1 MFGVFKCAHFSL
13 SGDYIR
19 GWNLGQPAS
28 QRVNVSWALRNG
40 FAHILCSVVAADD
53 DCITKWRE
61 RGGIKIVSMGEV
73 WHRMSK
79 ESGDCFVVPPVILC
93 QH

>member
-1 MFGVFKCAHFSL
+1 MEFGPAS
-13 SGDYIR
+13 
-19 GWNLGQPAS
+19 QPAS
-28 QRVNVSWALRNG
+28 GVNVSWALRNG

-73 WHRMSK
+73 WRRMSK